1 MSVAR
6 RLFAAALAIGLLPAL
21 GGPAAAARTL
31 VADLS
36 SREIAI
42 TTGFTGTRLLLFGAK
57 DPGGDVV
64 VVIRGPARDHT
75 VRRRVRIAGMW
86 VNGDSMVFR
95 GPPVFYHVA
104 ATRPLET
111 MASPAALAD
120 RRIGFDRLALA
131 APEDAGDTATSPARS
146 STTARAS
153 LAAPED
159 AGDTATAYRKALI
172 RNKIR
177 QRLYGYDPA
186 GVQVISGRLFR
197 AAVVFPANVPTGP
210 YRVEVFLFDQGRE
223 IVRRES
229 TLVVRKVG
237 IEAGLFNLAHRNSAL
252 YGAAAVLIALGFG
265 WLAGA
270 IFRT

>member
-6 RLFAAALAIGLLPAL
+6 RLSAAALAIGLLPAL
-21 GGPAAAARTL
+21 GGPTAAARTL

-64 VVIRGPARDHT
+64 VVIRGPTRDHT

-111 MASPAALAD
+111 VASPAALAD
-120 RRIGFDRLALA
+120 RRIGFDRLA
-131 APEDAGDTATSPARS
+131 
-146 STTARAS
+146 

-210 YRVEVFLFDQGRE
+210 YRVEVFLFDQGHE